1 MKTKELLNLALTR
14 VSSWLKKVGVVALIA
29 TTLCTGFAIG
39 YYYKVMKENINASYA
54 RESGLW

>member
-39 YYYKVMKENINASYA
+39 YYYKVMKENINAS
-54 RESGLW
+54 SQKT